1 MIKNITCTFFLL
13 ISISLYSQVE
23 KLNNYKYIIVPDK
36 FHFVKSKDGYSTS
49 SLTKFLLK
57 KKGFEVYLS
66 NDTFPEELNSNRCLS
81 LEASVVDNSGMFKT
95 KNQIVF
101 KDCYKKEIF
110 KTEVGVS
117 KEKEYRKAY
126 HEAIRD
132 AYNSMSKFS
141 YTYKP
146 SKVNVISNNG
156 VKNDNFTTAT
166 PTIKVVEKPIIISR
180 PIVTPNV
187 NKTKIKKEVVV
198 SSSLDI
204 LYAQPKIN
212 GFQLVN
218 MKPEVVFIVLKTNVE
233 DVFIIKGKNGI
244 LYKNGDN
251 WFSEFYE
258 NNQLV
263 RKEYQIKF

>member
-1 MIKNITCTFFLL
+1 MKKNITYTFFLL

-23 KLNNYKYIIVPDK
+23 KLNNYKYIIVPNK
-36 FHFVKSKDGYSTS
+36 FEFVKSKDAYSTS

-57 KKGFEVYLS
+57 KKGFKVFLS
-66 NDTFPEELNSNRCLS
+66 NDTFPEELNSNRCMA

-95 KNQIVF
+95 KNHIVF

-126 HEAIRD
+126 HEAIRN
-132 AYNSMSKFS
+132 AYNSMSKFN

-146 SKVNVISNNG
+146 TKVNVVVNKD
-156 VKNDNFTTAT
+156 VKSDNSTIAA
-166 PTIKVVEKPIIISR
+166 PTIKVVEKPI
-180 PIVTPNV
+180 VTPVV

-233 DVFIIKGKNGI
+233 GVFIIKGKNGI

-251 WFSEFYE
+251 WFSECYE

>member
-1 MIKNITCTFFLL
+1 M
-13 ISISLYSQVE
+13 
-23 KLNNYKYIIVPDK
+23 
-36 FHFVKSKDGYSTS
+36 
-49 SLTKFLLK
+49 K
-57 KKGFEVYLS
+57 KI
-66 NDTFPEELNSNRCLS
+66 D
-81 LEASVVDNSGMFKT
+81 
-95 KNQIVF
+95 
-101 KDCYKKEIF
+101 
-110 KTEVGVS
+110 
-117 KEKEYRKAY
+117 
-126 HEAIRD
+126 
-132 AYNSMSKFS
+132 
-141 YTYKP
+141 
-146 SKVNVISNNG
+146 
-156 VKNDNFTTAT
+156 
-166 PTIKVVEKPIIISR
+166 
-180 PIVTPNV
+180 
-187 NKTKIKKEVVV
+187 KTKIKKEVVV